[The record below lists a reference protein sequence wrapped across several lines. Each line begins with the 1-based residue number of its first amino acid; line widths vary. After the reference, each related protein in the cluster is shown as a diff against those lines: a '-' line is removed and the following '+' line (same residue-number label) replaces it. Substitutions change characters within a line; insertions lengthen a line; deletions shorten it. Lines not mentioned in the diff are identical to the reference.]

1 VDLKNK
7 HTVMVR
13 AKLAIC
19 GESVYFCPRFPLC
32 TFPVQSASKC
42 VCPHWIRCCHF
53 IGYIPLLLLLILI
66 LQGSSEGGVLQG
78 RVQDKPE
85 VADGGKDGKD
95 LE

>member
-1 VDLKNK
+1 
-7 HTVMVR
+7 MVH

-19 GESVYFCPRFPLC
+19 GESVYFCPRIPLC
-32 TFPVQSASKC
+32 TFPVQSVSKC
-42 VCPHWIRCCHF
+42 VRPHWIRCCHF
-53 IGYIPLLLLLILI
+53 IGCIPLLLLLILI

-85 VADGGKDGKD
+85 EADGGKDGKD